1 MLIGDLSKTAGVTKE
16 AIRHYMDIG
25 LLKPTPKQAGSRL
38 YNDFSDTDIQ
48 RLKWIVLGK
57 SLGFTLSEIEHYL
70 NLFMDNKLPQDK
82 MMAMFKEKLEEIE
95 MKIEQLESI
104 KKILI
109 SKIKK

>member
-82 MMAMFKEKLEEIE
+82 MMAMFKEKLEEID

-109 SKIKK
+109 SKLKK

>member
-48 RLKWIVLGK
+48 RLKWIILGK

-70 NLFMDNKLPQDK
+70 NLFMDDKLPQDK

-109 SKIKK
+109 SKLKK

>member
-70 NLFMDNKLPQDK
+70 NLFMDDKLPQDK

-109 SKIKK
+109 SKA

>member
-70 NLFMDNKLPQDK
+70 NLFMDDKLPQDK

-109 SKIKK
+109 SKLKK

>member
-109 SKIKK
+109 SKLKK